1 MKHHKIRQKIPIY
14 VRVKQA
20 LQQND
25 SDVTADREQYAVNT
39 ILNNLLTERG
49 KKRHLCLHCHQWAPV
64 LLHSGLSWGHW
75 SACPGRH
82 SPSPQGWGLHDAH
95 GAPPVHIKH

>member
-49 KKRHLCLHCHQWAPV
+49 KKGTCVFTATNGHQSSSTQDSLGVSGQLALGVTAPALRDGVSTTLMELHLCT
-64 LLHSGLSWGHW
+64 
-75 SACPGRH
+75 
-82 SPSPQGWGLHDAH
+82 
-95 GAPPVHIKH
+95 